1 MALLSMYSLDL
12 IMRVE
17 IQFLNRLLKGL
28 VSVGMFLV
36 AFPGADLP
44 YPWGRRH
51 VCPEGKYSIAQAL
64 KWIKTSPYANGVL
77 VHQLPAI
84 NVSYDLDPWGAETQL
99 HPKSA
104 TGEWLSPKPVNEW
117 PKESRTLS
125 IWSVDTKDSGAHDWL
140 PKGSVLLWDNFHAR
154 RDGNM
159 DRAELLGLK
168 KYKTVFAAGLTDS
181 DTLND
186 VVVRVK
192 VSD

>member
-1 MALLSMYSLDL
+1 
-12 IMRVE
+12 
-17 IQFLNRLLKGL
+17 
-28 VSVGMFLV
+28 MFLL

-44 YPWGRRH
+44 YPWERRL
-51 VCPEGKYSIAQAL
+51 VCPGGKYSIAQAL

-84 NVSYDLDPWGAETQL
+84 NVSYDLDPWGAEAQL
-99 HPKSA
+99 HPKS
-104 TGEWLSPKPVNEW
+104 THGEWLSPKPVNEW

-159 DRAELLGLK
+159 DRAELMGLK
-168 KYKTVFAAGLTDS
+168 KYRQVYGAGLTDG

-186 VVVRVK
+186 VLVFVK
-192 VSD
+192 ERE